1 MLEPFCSSRGRVF
14 KVIGVFKEF
23 TCDSLEDELVLM
35 VYEDGKVFANEG
47 NRLHLTNN
55 NLKEPL
61 NMASSSQ
68 EPKSTIE
75 VKALRTC

>member
-1 MLEPFCSSRGRVF
+1 
-14 KVIGVFKEF
+14 
-23 TCDSLEDELVLM
+23 M
-35 VYEDGKVFANEG
+35 VYEDRKVFANEG

-75 VKALRTC
+75 LELELQLVSPPQLELELDVGGLWMWWFLSVSRSL

>member
-1 MLEPFCSSRGRVF
+1 
-14 KVIGVFKEF
+14 
-23 TCDSLEDELVLM
+23 M

-75 VKALRTC
+75 VEKQLIAGETWWWFYLAQVLQFVRSTANTTQKL